1 MRLDKILAKKDLE
14 VSNTSQIISNLGTIY
29 TY

>member
-14 VSNTSQIISNLGTIY
+14 VSNTSRIISNLGTIY